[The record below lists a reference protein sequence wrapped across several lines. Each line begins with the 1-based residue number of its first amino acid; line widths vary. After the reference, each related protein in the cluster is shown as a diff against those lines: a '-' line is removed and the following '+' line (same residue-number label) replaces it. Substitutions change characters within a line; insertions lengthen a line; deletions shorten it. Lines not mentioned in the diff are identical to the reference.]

1 MTHTPSN
8 ETFYTAPFAI
18 DGELLGIGASQ
29 VSALSPRWL
38 EFSRE
43 VLRTSGPVFDRS
55 LPVPFDHVRLRFTSA
70 PGVALATFSIGAT
83 PTASSAF
90 LCGTHSTAEQ
100 ELLQMFV
107 ESARRVKIVQRA
119 KTTPE
124 PFAKAF
130 TISER
135 PLHVVIAWG
144 TEQDED
150 ARTVSEL
157 NTHFAAAFL
166 YGQDG
171 V

>member
-1 MTHTPSN
+1 MTHTPTTQ
-8 ETFYTAPFAI
+8 TFYAPFAI
-18 DGELLGIGASQ
+18 DGALLGIGAWQ
-29 VSALSPRWL
+29 VSALSARWL

-43 VLRTSGPVFDRS
+43 VLRSGGPVFDRY
-55 LPVPFDHVRLRFTSA
+55 LPVPFDRVRLRFSSV

-83 PTASSAF
+83 PAASSAF
-90 LCGTHSTAEQ
+90 LRGTHSTAER

-119 KTTPE
+119 SARPE

-144 TEQDED
+144 TEQDDD
-150 ARTVSEL
+150 AQTVSEL
-157 NTHFAAAFL
+157 STHFAAAFL
-166 YGQDG
+166 CGQDST
-171 V
+171 